1 MWKKQ
6 PVFGYMGVMNKDY
19 KNMTTEER
27 LNDPDWIKMRPIER
41 LHAIGVVNGL
51 DGLPI
56 TLEEFRNGM
65 SEEREKN
72 IQRIREE
79 RRQELALKRQKAK
92 EWLENHKQNEQ
103 DSI

>member
-6 PVFGYMGVMNKDY
+6 SDFGYMDVMNKDY

-41 LHAIGVVNGL
+41 LHALGVVKGL

-65 SEEREKN
+65 SEEREEN
-72 IQRIREE
+72 CRRIREE
-79 RRQELALKRQKAK
+79 HREERAKKRKKFMEWFEKKHAK
-92 EWLENHKQNEQ
+92 
-103 DSI
+103 